1 VSVRNG
7 PRSPLRLGDLVC
19 EGEATLAHT
28 SNSPR
33 LDSELLAAHALG
45 MSRTRLLVSLRDVA
59 PESVCDVFRAY
70 VARRADG
77 EPIAYILGE
86 KEFWGLD
93 FKVSPDVLVPR
104 PETELVVEEGLR
116 VLKDTLAPKLLDLG
130 TGSGCIAISLVK
142 TLASQGKRV
151 VCDAIDTS
159 DAALAVARRNAAY
172 NEVTERIRFSQSSWF
187 SNTAAFSPPYDLI
200 VANPPYIDPAENTPV
215 ELSFEPRSALY
226 SEDGGLKDTK
236 EIIEQGVP
244 LLAPGGVL
252 LCEVGAGKRV
262 LLEQYFAQRSYAY
275 TLLGDDSSQDRFTV
289 IRVVS
294 EASK

>member
-1 VSVRNG
+1 
-7 PRSPLRLGDLVC
+7 
-19 EGEATLAHT
+19 
-28 SNSPR
+28 
-33 LDSELLAAHALG
+33 
-45 MSRTRLLVSLRDVA
+45 
-59 PESVCDVFRAY
+59 
-70 VARRADG
+70 
-77 EPIAYILGE
+77 
-86 KEFWGLD
+86 
-93 FKVSPDVLVPR
+93 
-104 PETELVVEEGLR
+104 VVEEGLR
-116 VLKDTLAPKLLDLG
+116 VLKDTLTPKLLDLG

-159 DAALAVARRNAAY
+159 DAALAVARRNAAF
-172 NEVTERIRFSQSSWF
+172 NEVTELIRFSQSSWF

-215 ELSFEPRSALY
+215 ELSFEPRRALY

-244 LLAPGGVL
+244 LLAPRGVL

-275 TLLGDDSSQDRFTV
+275 ELLGDSSLQDRFTV
-289 IRVVS
+289 VKIIRS
-294 EASK
+294 